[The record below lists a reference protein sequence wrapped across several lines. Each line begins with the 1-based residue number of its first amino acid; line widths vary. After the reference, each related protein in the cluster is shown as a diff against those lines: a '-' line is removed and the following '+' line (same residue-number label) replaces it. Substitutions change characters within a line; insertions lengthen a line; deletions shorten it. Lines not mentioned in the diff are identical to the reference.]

1 MTTTTV
7 ENALVENGSP
17 EPAAPVAAPA
27 ALTPFARALAAIPL
41 FASLEGQHLT
51 VLATRLRRRA
61 YAERAVIVRRDTPG
75 DALFILLTGKVKV
88 SYPAADPDDAETIIA
103 LMRAGDFFGELSV
116 LDGEGRSAD
125 VIALE
130 PTECL
135 VLSATDFHE
144 CLRQMPEIS
153 LALLKQLAG
162 RLRRSTKWIHSLAS
176 QDVYGRIAQ
185 QLLYLSDAHGKK
197 LPDGAIRIG
206 VRLTQGDLAGIVG
219 ASRESVNK
227 AMGFYKSK
235 GYISVDTSHYITVHN
250 PSALEIRTQ

>member
-1 MTTTTV
+1 MSTITEIV
-7 ENALVENGSP
+7 PENAAP
-17 EPAAPVAAPA
+17 APAAP
-27 ALTPFARALAAIPL
+27 LTPFARALATIPL
-41 FASLEGQHLT
+41 FSAMEDAHLAH
-51 VLATRLRRRA
+51 LAARLRRRA
-61 YAERAVIVRRDTPG
+61 YDERAVIVQRDTPG

-88 SYPAADPDDAETIIA
+88 SYPAADETETIIA
-103 LMRAGDFFGELSV
+103 LMSAGDFFGELSV

-130 PTECL
+130 PTACL
-135 VLSATDFHE
+135 VLSASDFHE

-185 QLLYLSDAHGKK
+185 QLLYLAQAHGAV
-197 LPDGAIRIG
+197 LPDGGIRIG

-227 AMGFYKSK
+227 ALGFYKTK
-235 GYISVDTSHYITVHN
+235 GYISIDASRYITVHN
-250 PSALEIRTQ
+250 PSALEIRSQ